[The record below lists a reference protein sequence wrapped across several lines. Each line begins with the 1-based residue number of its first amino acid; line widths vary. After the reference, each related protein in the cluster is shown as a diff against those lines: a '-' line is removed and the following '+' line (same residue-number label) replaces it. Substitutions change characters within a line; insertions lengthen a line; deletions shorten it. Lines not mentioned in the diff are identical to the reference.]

1 MSRSAHP
8 QPSYDCVVNP
18 KELRI
23 GDAERESA
31 MQVLGEHLGAG
42 RLTVDE
48 YGERSAQ
55 VATARTGGEIEEIFT
70 DLPEPHPLLPGT
82 QAATTPAAQP
92 ARTRSADVRRAPSGN
107 APVEP
112 WPRPAAQRFAGALV
126 AASWIVAIGL
136 ISVTHVGQLIFL
148 PIVLSV
154 VFGSLW
160 GNGWNHRDRRGRRRD
175 RY

>member
-1 MSRSAHP
+1 M
-8 QPSYDCVVNP
+8 NP

-55 VATARTGGEIEEIFT
+55 VATARTGGEIEEVFT
-70 DLPEPHPLLPGT
+70 DLPEPHPVLPGT
-82 QAATTPAAQP
+82 QPAPVATPAAQP
-92 ARTRSADVRRAPSGN
+92 STARSTDVRQASSGN
-107 APVEP
+107 APAEP
-112 WPRPAAQRFAGALV
+112 WSRPTAQRFARTVV
-126 AASWIVAIGL
+126 AVSWIVTIGL
-136 ISVTHVGQLIFL
+136 ISVIHIGQLIFL

-160 GNGWNHRDRRGRRRD
+160 GNGWNRYDRRDRRRRD